1 MPSRTRVR
9 KPDPLP
15 YPTRPYLALGLEG
28 SANKLGAGI
37 VLHKPFD
44 PSAPSSSS
52 TSVPSSISSRSVGRV
67 EILSNVRHT
76 YVTPPGSGFQPS
88 DTAKHHKEWIIRVIS
103 EAVRRSGIKSLAD
116 VDCICYTKGPGMGA
130 PLQSVAVVARTLA
143 LMYSKPLVGVNH
155 CVGHIEMGRT
165 ITGAHNPVVLY
176 VSGGNTQVIAYSAQ
190 KYRIFG
196 ETLDIAVGNCL
207 DRFARVI
214 GLSNDPSPGQNI
226 EKEARKGT
234 KLLPLPY
241 TTKGMDVSLAGILSA
256 TEAYTRDKRFK
267 PNAHVEYNDAAVGS
281 LANGDVWTGEGG
293 GKHIINISDNAP
305 TLTSDADADA
315 PTARTD
321 ADVDVSQ
328 SGVSQLDS
336 SVDTITPADLCFSL
350 QEHIFSMLVEITE
363 RAMAHIGS
371 KEVLIVGGVGSN
383 QRLQQMMG
391 VMASERGGSVFATDE
406 RFCIDNGIM
415 IAHAGLL
422 SHRMGLDTSL
432 DKSTVT
438 QRFRT
443 DTPNITWRA

>member
-1 MPSRTRVR
+1 
-9 KPDPLP
+9 
-15 YPTRPYLALGLEG
+15 
-28 SANKLGAGI
+28 
-37 VLHKPFD
+37 
-44 PSAPSSSS
+44 
-52 TSVPSSISSRSVGRV
+52 
-67 EILSNVRHT
+67 
-76 YVTPPGSGFQPS
+76 
-88 DTAKHHKEWIIRVIS
+88 
-103 EAVRRSGIKSLAD
+103 
-116 VDCICYTKGPGMGA
+116 MGA
-130 PLQSVAVVARTLA
+130 PLQSVAIVARTLA
-143 LMYSKPLVGVNH
+143 LMYKKPLVGVNH

-226 EKEARKGT
+226 EKEARKGS
-234 KLLPLPY
+234 KLVPLPY

-267 PNAHVEYNDAAVGS
+267 PNPKVDYSDAAVGS
-281 LANGDVWTGEGG
+281 LANGEVWTGEGG
-293 GKHIINISDNAP
+293 GKHIINMAEETPKS
-305 TLTSDADADA
+305 TSEEKAGL
-315 PTARTD
+315 TD

-328 SGVSQLDS
+328 SGPSQLDS
-336 SVDTITPADLCFSL
+336 SINTITPADLCFSL

-391 VMASERGGSVFATDE
+391 VMAGERGGSVFATDE

-422 SHRMGLDTSL
+422 SHRMGIDTTL
-432 DKSTVT
+432 EKSTVT

-443 DTPNITWRA
+443 DTPNIAVSATHLDDNGLLTLILTPSSLFFSYGSRSNLHSGELDRAYNLVIKYLL

>member
-1 MPSRTRVR
+1 
-9 KPDPLP
+9 
-15 YPTRPYLALGLEG
+15 
-28 SANKLGAGI
+28 
-37 VLHKPFD
+37 
-44 PSAPSSSS
+44 
-52 TSVPSSISSRSVGRV
+52 
-67 EILSNVRHT
+67 
-76 YVTPPGSGFQPS
+76 
-88 DTAKHHKEWIIRVIS
+88 
-103 EAVRRSGIKSLAD
+103 
-116 VDCICYTKGPGMGA
+116 MGA
-130 PLQSVAVVARTLA
+130 PLQSVAIVARTLA
-143 LMYSKPLVGVNH
+143 LMYKKPLVAVNH
-155 CVGHIEMGRT
+155 CLGHIEMGRT

-176 VSGGNTQVIAYSAQ
+176 VSGGNTQVISYSAQ

-234 KLLPLPY
+234 KLVPLPY
-241 TTKGMDVSLAGILSA
+241 TTKGMDVSLAGILSS

-267 PNAHVEYNDAAVGS
+267 PNPKIDYSDAAVGS
-281 LANGDVWTGEGG
+281 LANGEVWTGEGG
-293 GKHIINISDNAP
+293 GKHIVNMDASVTEQTPAP
-305 TLTSDADADA
+305 VKAV
-315 PTARTD
+315 D

-328 SGVSQLDS
+328 SGLSQLDS
-336 SVDTITPADLCFSL
+336 SIDTITPADLCFSL

-422 SHRMGLDTSL
+422 SHRMGIDTSL
-432 DKSTVT
+432 EKSTVT

-443 DTPNITWRA
+443 DTPDVAVSTKPVWKVLHCVRIEILTLNHLASSLILWYTVASLIAFISKCNMIRSDTALHESGRPLCM